1 MGRLDMDKCVGKRV
15 YLCIALVICTFCVGV
30 LNIHN
35 NEISVQAK
43 KKTYTMTSR
52 SKPISKRYLKTK
64 LYTKKTRVYFAL
76 RDRLERLEKAKG
88 GTIILKKGTYS
99 LTNAVYV
106 PSNVT
111 IIFKDGVK
119 FTKGKSTGV
128 KGWKA
133 SSSMFQLIKPSKSKK
148 KRVYGKYN
156 GMKNITFKGEGN
168 AVIDMKYFNKG
179 ISIITG
185 HNQNI
190 TITGLT
196 FKNIKSGHFIEMD
209 ATKNAKVTNCKFY
222 NGKGN
227 AKKEAINLD
236 TPDKA
241 TRGYSQ
247 EWSKFDKT
255 PNYRVTIENCKFS
268 NLGRS
273 IGTHQ
278 YSGGKYHTYVT
289 IKDCLIDKMKED
301 AIRIMNWKYP
311 VITNNSITNVIYTG
325 RNGIIGSGMIYPT
338 IKRNTFKN
346 IKGKAMLLA
355 PWKNSGGGSQY
366 AITYNKFSNTNL
378 KDLGDNIGDKVREN
392 YVKIAWKYQVYAT
405 KHCKIIYL
413 KEK

>member
-1 MGRLDMDKCVGKRV
+1 MTKSIGKKSCLLAFFMVTVLCVS
-15 YLCIALVICTFCVGV
+15 ALK
-30 LNIHN
+30 IHS
-35 NEISVQAK
+35 NEVDVQAK
-43 KKTYTMTSR
+43 KKTYAMTAK
-52 SKPISKRYLKTK
+52 SKPISKRYLKSK
-64 LYTKKTRVYFAL
+64 LYTKKTSTYFAL
-76 RDRLERLEKAKG
+76 RDRLELLEKSKG

-111 IIFKDGVK
+111 IIFKNGVK

-156 GMKNITFKGEGN
+156 GMKNITFRGEGN

-185 HNQNI
+185 HNKNV

-209 ATKNAKVTNCKFY
+209 ATKNAKITDCKFY

-236 TPDKA
+236 TPDKT

-255 PNYRVTIENCKFS
+255 PNYKVNIENCEFS

-289 IKDCLIDKMKED
+289 IKNCSIKKMKED
-301 AIRIMNWKYP
+301 AVRMMNWKYP
-311 VITNNSITNVIYTG
+311 VFINNSIDHVVYSG
-325 RNGIIGSGMIYPT
+325 RNGIIGSGLIYPT
-338 IKRNTFKN
+338 IKNNTFKN

-366 AITYNKFSNTNL
+366 AITYNKFSNKNL
-378 KDLGDNIGDKVREN
+378 IDLGDNVGVNVKEN
-392 YVKIAWKYQVYAT
+392 YVKIAWKYQAYAT
-405 KHCKIIYL
+405 KKCKVIYL
-413 KEK
+413 KEN

>member
-1 MGRLDMDKCVGKRV
+1 MTKSIGKKSCLLAFFMVTVLCVS
-15 YLCIALVICTFCVGV
+15 ALK
-30 LNIHN
+30 IHS
-35 NEISVQAK
+35 NEVDVQAK
-43 KKTYTMTSR
+43 KKTYAMTAK
-52 SKPISKRYLKTK
+52 SKPISKRYLKSK
-64 LYTKKTRVYFAL
+64 LYTKKTRTYFAL
-76 RDRLERLEKAKG
+76 RDRLERLEKSKG

-111 IIFKDGVK
+111 IIFKNGVK

-156 GMKNITFKGEGN
+156 GMKNITFRGEGN

-185 HNQNI
+185 HNKNV

-209 ATKNAKVTNCKFY
+209 ATKNAKITDCKFY

-236 TPDKA
+236 TPDKT

-255 PNYRVTIENCKFS
+255 PNYKVIKNC
-268 NLGRS
+268 S
-273 IGTHQ
+273 I
-278 YSGGKYHTYVT
+278 K
-289 IKDCLIDKMKED
+289 KMKED
-301 AIRIMNWKYP
+301 AVRMMNWKYP
-311 VITNNSITNVIYTG
+311 VFINNSIDHVVYSG
-325 RNGIIGSGMIYPT
+325 RNGIIGSGLIYPT
-338 IKRNTFKN
+338 IKNNTFKN

-366 AITYNKFSNTNL
+366 AITYNKFSNKNL
-378 KDLGDNIGDKVREN
+378 IDLGDNVGVNVKEN
-392 YVKIAWKYQVYAT
+392 YVKIAWKYQAYAT
-405 KHCKIIYL
+405 KKCKVIYL
-413 KEK
+413 KEN

>member
-1 MGRLDMDKCVGKRV
+1 MNKFIGKKSYLLTFFIVIVLCVS
-15 YLCIALVICTFCVGV
+15 V
-30 LNIHN
+30 LKIHS
-35 NEISVQAK
+35 NEVDVQAK
-43 KKTYTMTSR
+43 KKTYTMTAK
-52 SKPISKRYLKTK
+52 SKPISKRYLKSK
-64 LYTKKTRVYFAL
+64 LYTKKTRTYFAL
-76 RDRLERLEKAKG
+76 RDRLERLEKSKG

-111 IIFKDGVK
+111 IIFKNGVK
-119 FTKGKSTGV
+119 FTKGKSTRV

-156 GMKNITFKGEGN
+156 GMKNITFRGEGN

-185 HNQNI
+185 HNKNV

-209 ATKNAKVTNCKFY
+209 ATKNAKITDCKFY

-236 TPDKA
+236 TPDKT

-255 PNYRVTIENCKFS
+255 PNYKVNIENCEFS

-289 IKDCLIDKMKED
+289 IKNCSIKKMKED
-301 AIRIMNWKYP
+301 AVRMMNWKYP
-311 VITNNSITNVIYTG
+311 VFMNNSIDHVVYSG
-325 RNGIIGSGMIYPT
+325 RNGIIGSGLIYPT
-338 IKRNTFKN
+338 IKNNTFKN

-366 AITYNKFSNTNL
+366 AITYNKFSNKNL
-378 KDLGDNIGDKVREN
+378 IDLGDNVGVNVKEN

-405 KHCKIIYL
+405 KKCKVIYL
-413 KEK
+413 KEN